1 MTSLA
6 LTLLRLFRAIRG
18 AWALP
23 DFRNVLLLVAMTL
36 LSGTIFF
43 HEVEGWRW
51 VDAFYFSVTTIAT
64 VGYGDLAPKTDFGK
78 LFTTLY
84 IVVGVGLFVALVS
97 FLSKG
102 MLERGPRQDPAE
114 APDAQRAAGKE

>member
-1 MTSLA
+1 MTSLL

-36 LSGTIFF
+36 ASGTIFF
-43 HEVEGWRW
+43 HKVEGWRW
-51 VDAFYFSVTTIAT
+51 IDAFYFSVTTIAT

-102 MLERGPRQDPAE
+102 MLERRPQQDPAE
-114 APDAQRAAGKE
+114 APDAKGDAAKE